1 MDCLLRKR
9 GLAQLSTT
17 RKKLGTFLMK
27 RKLISATHYF
37 NKPRWEVVGE
47 LTRDNWGWEF
57 VIGVKHLGAP
67 DFKSEFPEFDI
78 IAEYR
83 PSARDR
89 KSRYAVYGRQL
100 LF

>member
-1 MDCLLRKR
+1 MWFSPAFRN
-9 GLAQLSTT
+9 T
-17 RKKLGTFLMK
+17 KKAGRFSFMSVK
-27 RKLISATHYF
+27 HLIAATHYF
-37 NKPRWEVVGE
+37 NRARWDVINQ
-47 LTRDNWGWEF
+47 LTADNWGWEF

-67 DFKSEFPEFDI
+67 DFKNEFPEFEI

-89 KSRYAVYGRQL
+89 KSRYAIYARQL

>member
-1 MDCLLRKR
+1 VVLPSFPQHEKSWAL
-9 GLAQLSTT
+9 
-17 RKKLGTFLMK
+17 FYMK
-27 RKLISATHYF
+27 RQKPIAATHYF
-37 NKPRWEVVGE
+37 NRARWDIINE
-47 LTRDNWGWEF
+47 LIADNWGWEF
-57 VIGVKHLGAP
+57 VIGVKHIGSS
-67 DFKSEFPEFDI
+67 DFKNEFPEFEI